1 MPSAKP
7 TLRCPC
13 DEQFLETRSD
23 FIYDARPPG
32 EVRYELP
39 APYRREYR
47 HCTLCGHW
55 FSKHDYDFAA
65 FYNGAYVDASY
76 GDGLRRAFERIM
88 ALPRDRSDNY
98 HRVER
103 IADFAKRMVVEGRAR
118 RLLDVGS
125 GLAVF
130 PALMKKRGW
139 NCTALDPDPRAVD
152 HAKEVVGVDGARQRG
167 NIVQKILSILGP
179 AFFAVAICASAD
191 TIAQWN
197 FNSVPPDANN
207 GSGTDLPSIGN
218 GFASLLNG
226 VTAIFSD
233 GSTNDPAPSGDDSG
247 WSTTHYPTQAT
258 SNKTAGVQFNVSTV
272 GYSNIVIRWDQRT
285 TVPADRR
292 DAPSTKT

>member
-1 MPSAKP
+1 MPPAKP

-152 HAKEVVGVDGARQRG
+152 HAKEVVGVEARLGDFMTVAPASLGQFDLITFNKVLEHVEDPVAMLDASRKCLLRNGFVYVELPDGEVASRGGNEREEFFIEHHHVFSCGSLDHMARQ
-167 NIVQKILSILGP
+167 
-179 AFFAVAICASAD
+179 A
-191 TIAQWN
+191 
-197 FNSVPPDANN
+197 
-207 GSGTDLPSIGN
+207 
-218 GFASLLNG
+218 GF
-226 VTAIFSD
+226 
-233 GSTNDPAPSGDDSG
+233 
-247 WSTTHYPTQAT
+247 
-258 SNKTAGVQFNVSTV
+258 TV
-272 GYSNIVIRWDQRT
+272 VEFERLQE
-285 TVPADRR
+285 
-292 DAPSTKT
+292 PSTKFTLRAFLAPAAQSA